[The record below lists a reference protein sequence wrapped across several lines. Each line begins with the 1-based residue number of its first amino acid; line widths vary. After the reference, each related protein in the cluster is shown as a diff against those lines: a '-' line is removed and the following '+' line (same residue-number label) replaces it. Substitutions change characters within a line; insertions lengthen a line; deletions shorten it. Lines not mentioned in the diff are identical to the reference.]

1 MAIWNG
7 CRKALALS
15 EACYPDLMV
24 GELPFIYPFVIND
37 PGEGSQAKRRAHAVI
52 VDHLIPV
59 MTTADTYNEL
69 AKLEQLM
76 DEYVRVQTLD
86 PAKLPVIEAQIWQL
100 VEETRMNQDLSV
112 DERPEDFSAF
122 LQHIDGYLCEL
133 KDSQIRDG
141 LHILGRIPERDDRIN
156 LLLALTRLENGE
168 VPSLRRAVA
177 TGMRLDYDRLLA
189 DRGQPVQTLAP
200 VVQRYANGVHCGRME
215 TCWKRWIVPHE
226 PCLRHSTRV
235 TTRRTPS
242 TT

>member
-1 MAIWNG
+1 
-7 CRKALALS
+7 
-15 EACYPDLMV
+15 
-24 GELPFIYPFVIND
+24 
-37 PGEGSQAKRRAHAVI
+37 VI

-112 DERPEDFSAF
+112 DERPENFSAF

-168 VPSLRRAVA
+168 VPR
-177 TGMRLDYDRLLA
+177 
-189 DRGQPVQTLAP
+189 
-200 VVQRYANGVHCGRME
+200 CGGRS
-215 TCWKRWIVPHE
+215 RWV
-226 PCLRHSTRV
+226 CA
-235 TTRRTPS
+235 
-242 TT
+242 

>member
-1 MAIWNG
+1 MAIYHSPDLAPTHQYVAFYRWLQEIFQADAIVHVGKHGNLEWLPG
-7 CRKALALS
+7 KALALS
-15 EACYPDLMV
+15 EACYPDLVV

-141 LHILGRIPERDDRIN
+141 LHILGRIPEAGRSDQSS
-156 LLLALTRLENGE
+156 AGPYPPGE
-168 VPSLRRAVA
+168 R
-177 TGMRLDYDRLLA
+177 
-189 DRGQPVQTLAP
+189 
-200 VVQRYANGVHCGRME
+200 
-215 TCWKRWIVPHE
+215 
-226 PCLRHSTRV
+226 
-235 TTRRTPS
+235 
-242 TT
+242 